1 MCLRNMSWNLLGR
14 QILQHVYNNKLYN
27 YNYNYYININLL
39 LEIIIIAQSCINT
52 QLSLLHLFYDI
63 GEMWKK
69 Q

>member
-1 MCLRNMSWNLLGR
+1 MSWNLLGR
-14 QILQHVYNNKLYN
+14 QILQLTVYNNKLYN
-27 YNYNYYININLL
+27 YNYYYNYYININLL

-52 QLSLLHLFYDI
+52 QLSLLHMFYDI